1 MEIWMPVEVNKY
13 EDKLLIIYIEI
24 KLYTANKA
32 EWEQLSELI
41 QVYCTWWDV
50 GRKHTVK
57 WAKY

>member
-1 MEIWMPVEVNKY
+1 MPVEVNKY